1 MNPSSESV
9 SPSVSSNPLLDV
21 IKQELKPEHVA
32 GTIAEKI
39 INDASTREITEY
51 PQEQTEKVEASPLP
65 GSDSEQEEAKEPPT
79 LDALAD
85 LLLNQE
91 KEKPEVKIAE
101 PEEETEEES
110 EPVDEVEALIAKGPK
125 ESIKNLRERS
135 KELKKLLDE
144 KEATLSQLQGEVERF
159 RSGDGI
165 PEEIKEQYEGRI
177 KQLEQY
183 ERLHALKLSREY
195 QTKFIEP
202 GKKLKAEAEQ
212 IAKEYGVQPEI
223 FNKALQIDNKRELNS
238 YLRNYFDDVGALEA
252 RDIVQK
258 IKELKTEAARAE
270 QEPGEALSRIQQ
282 EVQAREQ
289 QEAQARIS
297 RIVNTAKTGWQH
309 SLTELT
315 SSGEYPEL
323 MIKPNDENHNKVVRP
338 IVESAAQE
346 YGKFIKLLGEAG
358 IKDLPEE
365 ATKILAKRFQLSQA
379 ASVMA
384 ASRASHYS
392 RAEELLNET
401 RKRESLTRPPIGA
414 SSDGGGRGQIP
425 KGPSSPEEAADL
437 LISKVLGKR

>member
-1 MNPSSESV
+1 MNQLSQSEN
-9 SPSVSSNPLLDV
+9 PSVSSNPLLD
-21 IKQELKPEHVA
+21 IIRSETKPEHIA

-39 INDASTREITEY
+39 INDASTRQITEY
-51 PQEQTEKVEASPLP
+51 PEEQTEKVEVSPLP
-65 GSDSEQEEAKEPPT
+65 GSDSEQEKTKEPPT

-91 KEKPEVKIAE
+91 KEKPEVKITE
-101 PEEETEEES
+101 KEEEP

-144 KEATLSQLQGEVERF
+144 KEATLSELQGEVERF

-258 IKELKTEAARAE
+258 IKELKNDAARAE

-282 EVQAREQ
+282 EVHAREA
-289 QEAQARIS
+289 QEAQARVTRLFAICFNVKNFWWNPILYAPFFPFFCYFMPWITFFREKHFRS
-297 RIVNTAKTGWQH
+297 HILHK
-309 SLTELT
+309 L
-315 SSGEYPEL
+315 
-323 MIKPNDENHNKVVRP
+323 IKRCVVMSD
-338 IVESAAQE
+338 I
-346 YGKFIKLLGEAG
+346 
-358 IKDLPEE
+358 
-365 ATKILAKRFQLSQA
+365 ILK
-379 ASVMA
+379 
-384 ASRASHYS
+384 
-392 RAEELLNET
+392 N
-401 RKRESLTRPPIGA
+401 
-414 SSDGGGRGQIP
+414 
-425 KGPSSPEEAADL
+425 
-437 LISKVLGKR
+437 